1 MTLPSKYR
9 FLLDEPG
16 PRILTEGLRLY
27 GTREVAGSGSNPT
40 ILQWARELDIPY
52 NADAIP
58 WCGLYMAIVAHRAGW
73 PTTSQ
78 PLWARSWATWQ
89 TRAERPSLGDILVF
103 SRGPA
108 HGHVG
113 IYVGESATAFH
124 VLGGNQ
130 DDMVSIV
137 PIARSRLLAARRPTW
152 RISEPEN
159 RRPITITGRT
169 SRLSTNEA

>member
-89 TRAERPSLGDILVF
+89 TRAERPSLGDILIF

-113 IYVGESATAFH
+113 IYVGEGRFIHSPSR
-124 VLGGNQ
+124 GGRVRI
-130 DDMVSIV
+130 D
-137 PIARSRLLAARRPTW
+137 ALAAPHWTRSFQGAK
-152 RISEPEN
+152 RILDAAP
-159 RRPITITGRT
+159 
-169 SRLSTNEA
+169 